1 MTEETLF
8 KSEQKMSKSEIA
20 EYIRKIADKLDSDQE
35 ISLKSGSQSINI
47 KPGSN
52 PELEVK
58 IERESSRSGGET
70 SLELEIEWN
79 DGSSDSLEID

>member
-35 ISLKSGSQSINI
+35 KS
-47 KPGSN
+47 
-52 PELEVK
+52 V
-58 IERESSRSGGET
+58 
-70 SLELEIEWN
+70 
-79 DGSSDSLEID
+79 